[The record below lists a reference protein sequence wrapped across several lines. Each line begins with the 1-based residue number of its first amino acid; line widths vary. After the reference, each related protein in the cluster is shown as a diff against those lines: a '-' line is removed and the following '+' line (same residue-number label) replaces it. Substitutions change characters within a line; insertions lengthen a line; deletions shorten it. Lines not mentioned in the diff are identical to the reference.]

1 MKARGLGLR
10 HWSDVSPSRRFSPLS
25 SHSVLPEA
33 SRENLGT
40 ADIQELWR
48 FSWPIMLMQTAES
61 GIAFIMNFFLG
72 RLPRPE
78 LAIAAFGVLD
88 GLIRVLLSPL
98 RNLIH
103 TTQALVKNR
112 ADARVVIIFSLHAAI
127 FFGAIMLCF
136 NIPIVRDFVL
146 YNLMG
151 LTTEMADAV
160 TPALQLSAI
169 LRCAWLRAASRAA
182 C

>member
-1 MKARGLGLR
+1 M
-10 HWSDVSPSRRFSPLS
+10 
-25 SHSVLPEA
+25 
-33 SRENLGT
+33 
-40 ADIQELWR
+40 
-48 FSWPIMLMQTAES
+48 
-61 GIAFIMNFFLG
+61 
-72 RLPRPE
+72 
-78 LAIAAFGVLD
+78 
-88 GLIRVLLSPL
+88 
-98 RNLIH
+98 
-103 TTQALVKNR
+103 KNR

-151 LTTEMADAV
+151 LTQEMADAV

-169 LRCAWLRAASRAA
+169 LALCMALAASRAA